1 MAPAQHHPFYVQ
13 EKAAF
18 EQDPANAV
26 LLALGKDN
34 EGLAGLARDV
44 IRDAP
49 DPTPPRFDGIGWS
62 HVGDPADDWMGK
74 LAKVSIERNGGLFIM
89 APPCGHVEMFF
100 RLFQPFLGKGGHVVL
115 FFERGLSTG
124 DAGFFQI
131 VTKAGYFYS
140 GFYTPG
146 GWCTK
151 FWSDDDPPKNMT
163 FGNLSLGSR
172 PLKAASEAIRQ
183 QVDEELE
190 EVTGHVKQW
199 ACTTL
204 FPTPSVLQYVRGKE
218 ASARC

>member
-62 HVGDPADDWMGK
+62 HVGDPADDWM
-74 LAKVSIERNGGLFIM
+74 ERVRRETSGSLDF
-89 APPCGHVEMFF
+89 AFF
-100 RLFQPFLGKGGHVVL
+100 DQ
-115 FFERGLSTG
+115 ERGLSTG

>member
-1 MAPAQHHPFYVQ
+1 
-13 EKAAF
+13 
-18 EQDPANAV
+18 
-26 LLALGKDN
+26 
-34 EGLAGLARDV
+34 
-44 IRDAP
+44 
-49 DPTPPRFDGIGWS
+49 
-62 HVGDPADDWMGK
+62 MGK

-115 FFERGLSTG
+115 FFRVRRETSGSLDFAFFDQERGLSTG

>member
-62 HVGDPADDWMGK
+62 HVGDPADDWMAG
-74 LAKVSIERNGGLFIM
+74 AARTV
-89 APPCGHVEMFF
+89 
-100 RLFQPFLGKGGHVVL
+100 
-115 FFERGLSTG
+115 STG